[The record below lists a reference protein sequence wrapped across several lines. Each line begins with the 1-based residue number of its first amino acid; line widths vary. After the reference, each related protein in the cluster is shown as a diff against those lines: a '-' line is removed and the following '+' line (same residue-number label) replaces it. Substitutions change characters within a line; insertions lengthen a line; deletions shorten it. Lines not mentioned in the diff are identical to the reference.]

1 MNPTMAAVADAAASV
16 IDALLTTMRRSL
28 VMLAVPSLNMYAR
41 AAAAIAAASSC
52 AVLLTLFAD
61 SRQNRAL
68 RPI

>member
-41 AAAAIAAASSC
+41 AAAIAAAPQ
-52 AVLLTLFAD
+52 APARIEGRD
-61 SRQNRAL
+61 SA
-68 RPI
+68 